1 MLLGILAIGAAV
13 VVLLILYAV
22 LGGGFPPSSG
32 TISNK
37 GLRPPR

>member
-1 MLLGILAIGAAV
+1 MLFGILAIGAVV
-13 VVLLILYAV
+13 VVLLILYTV